1 MKKPFKIPYMN
12 QNVVLKRYR
21 NIKIIIEV
29 EGKLFY
35 ARELTSRE
43 LKSIPYDKLGRF
55 DIDSPV
61 DMSKIEKHAE
71 IETLHVF
78 NHMSVFRPG
87 IEEII
92 VQIPRGL
99 FKDTVA
105 IQLVYGT
112 QSPADFDQY
121 LEQIFAGFHVGRVVL
136 YRKK

>member
-1 MKKPFKIPYMN
+1 MKLFKIPSMN
-12 QNVVLKRYR
+12 QKVVLKRYQ
-21 NIKIIIEV
+21 NIKLIIKV
-29 EGKLFY
+29 EDKLYY
-35 ARELTSRE
+35 ARQLTSRE

-55 DIDSPV
+55 DIQSPV

-71 IETLHVF
+71 IETLHSYSRMGVF
-78 NHMSVFRPG
+78 CPG

-92 VQIPRGL
+92 AQIPRGL

-112 QSPADFDQY
+112 QCLADFEKY
-121 LEQIFAGFHVGRVVL
+121 REQVFAGFHVGRVCL